1 MSQFQPLRPTKKSAP
16 EAPRSSVL
24 FKAPATHAHAH
35 ARVTRALPMEP
46 ETTPLA
52 TVAQKKPLIRNPST
66 QGLQWQP
73 HAQHTP
79 LPATFKAPAPLLL
92 PKKLQSNKRYLP
104 VPVSNVS
111 APVVRNVNTPV
122 VRNMNVPVVR
132 NVDTQA
138 VRNVGGGGWPNN
150 RYVSISFPRR
160 MVSTTIVQGSAI
172 VVQKMPLVIPGTR
185 KRLRDTDEINVDGVH
200 LHPHLRHILVLLAA
214 IGVFLLIMLSLTP
227 LEQENGSLLIG
238 FVQTKGVSQNNLSV
252 LARDG
257 GSDAN
262 ASSGGTDYGYTTD
275 QYIAMARADAVKYGI
290 NPDYYENQIRQES
303 HFDPNAVSWVGA
315 IGIAQFMPDTASAM
329 HFDPH
334 DPVAALDNGAQLMG
348 TLNSTFG
355 GDYAKALA
363 AYNTGP
369 NNVNIAVDS
378 CGASW
383 LYCLDP
389 QTQSYVY
396 IIMG

>member
-16 EAPRSSVL
+16 EAPHSSVL
-24 FKAPATHAHAH
+24 FKSPATHAPAPAH

-46 ETTPLA
+46 ETTPLV

-73 HAQHTP
+73 QAQHTP
-79 LPATFKAPAPLLL
+79 LPATFKAPLLL
-92 PKKLQSNKRYLP
+92 PKKLPSNKRYLP

-111 APVVRNVNTPV
+111 APVVRNMNVSV
-122 VRNMNVPVVR
+122 VRNI
-132 NVDTQA
+132 DTEA
-138 VRNVGGGGWPNN
+138 VRNVSGGGWPNN
-150 RYVSISFPRR
+150 RYVSISLPRR
-160 MVSTTIVQGSAI
+160 IVSTTIVQGSAI

-185 KRLRDTDEINVDGVH
+185 KRLRDTDEINIDGVH
-200 LHPHLRHILVLLAA
+200 LHPHLRHLLVLLAA
-214 IGVFLLIMLSLTP
+214 IGVFLIIMLSLTP
-227 LEQENGSLLIG
+227 LEQENGSLLTG
-238 FVQTKGVSQNNLSV
+238 FVQIKGVSQNNLSV
-252 LARDG
+252 MSRDG
-257 GSDAN
+257 GSN
-262 ASSGGTDYGYTTD
+262 ADVSGNGTDAGYTTD

-290 NPDYYENQIRQES
+290 SPDYYQRQIQQES